1 MVSIYHQQ
9 ILTTYMSFQQKP
21 SGPNNV
27 LEYQASGLPFA
38 KQTTTPA
45 GATAVSTVSFPYVTK
60 FFKITNLGSTNIH
73 VGFTHNGVL
82 GTNKFTLISS
92 GSFQGDI
99 RVTDLYVNGGGSAV
113 PFEVVAGLT
122 AIPRINYYILTGSL
136 TNFSGSQEDYQYKG
150 LGYDG
155 LG

>member
-1 MVSIYHQQ
+1 
-9 ILTTYMSFQQKP
+9 MSFQQKP

-27 LEYQASGLPFA
+27 LEYQASGLPYA
-38 KQTTTPA
+38 SQQVTPA
-45 GATAVSTVSFPYVTK
+45 SATEVATINFPYVTK
-60 FFKITNLGSTNIH
+60 FFKITNTGSTNIS
-73 VGFTHNGVL
+73 VGFTENGTL
-82 GTNKFTLISS
+82 GTNRFTLVSS

-99 RVTDLYVNGGGSAV
+99 RVTDLYVNGGGAAV

-122 AIPRINYYILTGSL
+122 GIPRINSYILTGSL
-136 TNFSGSQEDYQYKG
+136 VNFSGSQEDYGYRG